1 MIRRFDRWLRDLAW
15 PTFACEDCIGMSQYG
30 CYCSYYN
37 AVAPSAGPG
46 EWHLFL
52 RALHGLIFIWTSE
65 YWTDARTGLD
75 HV

>member
-1 MIRRFDRWLRDLAW
+1 
-15 PTFACEDCIGMSQYG
+15 MSQFG

-37 AVAPSAGPG
+37 AVAPSTGPG